1 MRNEQY
7 LPVQISSWLQLSA
20 VLPSYKSP
28 GHPWG
33 RTQFLGSQLVAS
45 KKERTLKKDGLYH
58 SI

>member
-7 LPVQISSWLQLSA
+7 LPVQISSWLRLSA

-28 GHPWG
+28 GHPRG

-45 KKERTLKKDGLYH
+45 KKERTLKKDGL
-58 SI
+58 